1 MKAIIYIL
9 KMAQGLQIYNFADF
23 YILIG
28 LVVYILFTLTPLFAI
43 KNPFSALGILTIIA
57 VASYYFKKSFV
68 FRSTINKMINIC
80 GFIFNQLCLALL
92 YIINIFQTLISI
104 EFPMRWM

>member
-9 KMAQGLQIYNFADF
+9 KMAQGLRIYNFADF

-68 FRSTINKMINIC
+68 CSTINKMINIC
-80 GFIFNQLCLALL
+80 NLVFNQLCLALI
-92 YIINIFQTLISI
+92 YIVNIFQTLISI